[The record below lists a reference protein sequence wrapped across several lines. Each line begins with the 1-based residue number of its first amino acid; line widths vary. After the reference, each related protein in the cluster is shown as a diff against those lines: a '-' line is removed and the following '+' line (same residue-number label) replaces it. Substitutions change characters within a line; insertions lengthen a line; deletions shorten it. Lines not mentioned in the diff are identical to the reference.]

1 MITDKLS
8 TSVPSVVLKYRR
20 RLTILCIF
28 LSFFTYPR
36 IVHSNSCMF
45 QTMYN
50 MYCMCI
56 CRTVMTELPSE
67 ESTQHVLC
75 NKCILAESQ
84 CALLYLISENLT
96 KLQHTTFI
104 IQEHFIPTLL
114 SCFNIFHILIKLIF
128 SILPQSNNKW
138 DMSEPRE

>member
-1 MITDKLS
+1 MFFNCNLAIYISLITDKLS

-36 IVHSNSCMF
+36 IVHSKSCMF
-45 QTMYN
+45 QT
-50 MYCMCI
+50 CTTC
-56 CRTVMTELPSE
+56 TVCAFAVPSW
-67 ESTQHVLC
+67 
-75 NKCILAESQ
+75 
-84 CALLYLISENLT
+84 LLYLISENLT

>member
-28 LSFFTYPR
+28 LSFFTSPR
-36 IVHSNSCMF
+36 IVHSKSCMF
-45 QTMYN
+45 QT
-50 MYCMCI
+50 CTTC
-56 CRTVMTELPSE
+56 TVCAFAVPSWLNYPVKSQP
-67 ESTQHVLC
+67 STFFC